1 MKFKK
6 ASIAIILL
14 ALSLVVEASV
24 PAFES
29 VKSAESLFM
38 ESMASESSDMTYAS
52 LALVRCSVLI
62 TVVESYLKNNSQDI
76 DIADEGFLFER
87 SLTFKVLRLTKINSK
102 LTIDEASKE
111 AWEEVKLQFKP
122 LTLMYTERI
131 KSNKLSSG
139 DSWASDSKLQAEI
152 EFCKN
157 IGDIL
162 K

>member
-6 ASIAIILL
+6 ASIAIISL

-24 PAFES
+24 PAFDS

-38 ESMASESSDMTYAS
+38 ESMASESGDMTYAS
-52 LALVRCSVLI
+52 LALVRCYVLI
-62 TVVESYLKNNSQDI
+62 TAVESILKNNSQDI
-76 DIADEGFLFER
+76 DIADEGFLIEL
-87 SLTFKVLRLTKINSK
+87 SLALKVTRLTEINSK

-111 AWEEVKLQFKP
+111 VMEEIKPQLQP
-122 LTLMYTERI
+122 LMLMYAARI
-131 KSNKLSSG
+131 KSNKLISG
-139 DSWASDSKLQAEI
+139 DSWASDSKLKAEI

-157 IGDIL
+157 IGATL